1 MSTDFL
7 WVEKYRPSKISD
19 TILSS
24 DLKKTFQNI
33 VDNGEI
39 PNMMF
44 TGTAGT
50 GKTTVARAIC
60 NELGLDHIVIDG

>member
-1 MSTDFL
+1 MENRNVYRL
-7 WVEKYRPSKISD
+7 PKWVEKYRPTKISD

-50 GKTTVARAIC
+50 GKTTVMC
-60 NELGLDHIVIDG
+60 DM